1 MFNKQIAKVTNNP
14 VGAIVGGVA
23 GFYAAKKF
31 GNVSNKWMLAGITV
45 VGVVVGAMAQSMMK
59 AQAGAPKA
67 TTVTK

>member
-1 MFNKQIAKVTNNP
+1 MLNKQIAKVTNNP
-14 VGAIVGGVA
+14 VGAIAGGVV

-31 GNVSNKWMLAGITV
+31 GNVSNKWMLAGIAL

-67 TTVTK
+67 ADVKK

>member
-1 MFNKQIAKVTNNP
+1 MFQKQLAKVTNNP
-14 VGAIVGGVA
+14 IGAIAGGVA

-59 AQAGAPKA
+59 AKAGSPDASVVK
-67 TTVTK
+67 